1 MHLILQLGRGITDKK
16 KNFLDIDIHKKT
28 NTVEE
33 LLSDK
38 RRKRML
44 PLSMSHN
51 FPKHDKFV
59 QASSILGIVIN
70 STEILHICIE

>member
-38 RRKRML
+38 RRRKRML
-44 PLSMSHN
+44 PLSMSHTIFQN
-51 FPKHDKFV
+51 MINLSKHQVF
-59 QASSILGIVIN
+59 
-70 STEILHICIE
+70 